1 MNLKSFN
8 TIQRS
13 KHFDAIAI
21 NPKLEVETVSDSET
35 GLRYFVV
42 RDVFTNPDA
51 VVELLAQH
59 NAYGG
64 DVETLTPGYR
74 QLISA
79 LELPSL
85 CKLYAHLFKEFTEVD
100 TKLSSWYYTTGI
112 YHPEMMAANKNNMP
126 KFEPYPIATSL
137 CLTKEPKGGL
147 NFYKLKLDN
156 EEYFRYNERIKD
168 CDQDT
173 FRRLFPLY
181 SGKSEEEPVRW
192 ESFSGNDD
200 WENNAHEPFVYNSV
214 IIYDPLYFH
223 QFTFAEEYE
232 TEYLLNGFL
241 DAPIVDVPF
250 WHDKEEQLDSKPA
263 PTPTTT
269 FSPGSI

>member
-1 MNLKSFN
+1 MSLKKFN
-8 TIQRS
+8 TINRS

-21 NPKLEVETVSDSET
+21 NPKLEVETVRDSDT
-35 GLRYFVV
+35 GLCYFVV

-51 VVELLAQH
+51 LVELLAQH

-64 DVETLTPGYR
+64 DVETITPGYR
-74 QLISA
+74 QLISP

-85 CKLYAHLFKEFTEVD
+85 SKLYAHLFKEFTDID

-112 YHPEMMAANKNNMP
+112 YHPEMVAQNKNNMP

-137 CLTKEPKGGL
+137 CLSKEPQGGL
-147 NFYKLKLDN
+147 SFYKLKLDG
-156 EEYFRYNERIKD
+156 EESIRYNETIKG

-181 SGKSEEEPVRW
+181 SGKSEDEPVRW
-192 ESFSGNDD
+192 ESFSNNDD
-200 WENNAHEPFVYNSV
+200 WTEFNTEPFAFNSV
-214 IIYDPLYFH
+214 IIYDPLYYH
-223 QFTFAEEYE
+223 QFKFAENYEY
-232 TEYLLNGFL
+232 EYLLNGFL

-250 WHDKEEQLDSKPA
+250 WHAKEDELIQKPE